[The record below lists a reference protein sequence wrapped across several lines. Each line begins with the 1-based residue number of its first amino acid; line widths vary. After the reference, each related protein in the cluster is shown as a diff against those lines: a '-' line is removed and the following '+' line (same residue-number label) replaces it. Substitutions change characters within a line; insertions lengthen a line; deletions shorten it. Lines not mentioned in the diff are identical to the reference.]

1 MAGRRRLGARWAG
14 RLGPLGLG
22 RSRPGGQKAGSAR
35 FGSGAQAALGRRVAL
50 GLALG
55 LALVG
60 CAARPGA
67 PWAGVPLGDK
77 LAGQKPAQRQIEFWT
92 LDLSPKFNGYLQ
104 AVIADWEA
112 LHPGVTVHWVDLPW
126 GSVERKLLAAVFAR
140 TAPDVVNL
148 NPLFAANLAS
158 KGGLLALDPLLPA
171 PAASSYLAS
180 IWGAG
185 RSEGPPLA
193 GVASRH
199 QYTIPWYLTTRITL
213 ANRQLLSQAGY
224 AKPPATWAE
233 VPAYAEAVKR
243 RTGRYALFVTVVP
256 DDSAE
261 LLESMVQMG
270 VTLLDGRHRAA
281 FNSAAGRRAFAFW
294 SDLYRRGLLPREVVS
309 QGYRRAI
316 ELYQS
321 GDLAQVA
328 SGAEYLRAIGT
339 NAPRVAAVTAPY
351 PPLVGPGG
359 ESNVAVMNLAISR
372 QTDLPKEALSFALFL
387 TDGPNQ
393 ARVLPSSRA
402 ALKAV
407 AADLERERPF
417 DAQGRLVR
425 QARQLSVRT
434 LEQAQVLVPPSPGV
448 KRLQTVIYTQLQRA
462 MLGQISS
469 DAALA
474 EAERQWNSYATAR
487 WP

>member
-1 MAGRRRLGARWAG
+1 M
-14 RLGPLGLG
+14 
-22 RSRPGGQKAGSAR
+22 
-35 FGSGAQAALGRRVAL
+35 

-67 PWAGVPLGDK
+67 PWAGLRLGDRS
-77 LAGQKPAQRQIEFWT
+77 AGEKPAQRQIEFWT

-112 LHPGVTVHWVDLPW
+112 LHPGVKVHWVDLPW

-158 KGGLLALDPLLPA
+158 KGGLLPLDPLLPA
-171 PAASSYLAS
+171 PAASSYLAP
-180 IWGAG
+180 IWAAG
-185 RSEGPPLA
+185 RSEGPPVA
-193 GVASRH
+193 GVPSRH
-199 QYTIPWYLTTRITL
+199 QYTVPWYLTTRITL

-281 FNSAAGRRAFAFW
+281 FNSPAGRRAFAFW

-359 ESNVAVMNLAISR
+359 QSNVAVMNLAISR
-372 QTDLPKEALSFALFL
+372 QTALPKEALSFALFL

-393 ARVLPSSRA
+393 ARFANQARVLPSSRA

-407 AADLERERPF
+407 AVDLERPV

-425 QARQLSVRT
+425 QARQLSVQT
-434 LEQAQVLVPPSPGV
+434 LENAQVLVPPSPGV